1 MKCYLDITL
10 LPSADIALYFLWGK
24 TYQQLHLALVEAQ
37 DANKQVKV
45 GVSFPEYSGK
55 RFHLGSKLRLFAPST
70 RDLEA
75 VNINKW
81 LSRLSDYVHITSI
94 RDVPDKVEGYAH
106 YSRVNKRK
114 SNAEKAGSNAE
125 RLNIPYKQALGKL
138 KGRNEALSKAPF
150 IYMKSLSSGQRFRLL
165 IALEKTSDHQTKQG
179 FSTYGLS
186 STSTVPLF

>member
-10 LPSADIALYFLWGK
+10 LPNADIGLYFLWEK
-24 TYQQLHLALVEAQ
+24 TYQQLHLALVEVQ

-45 GVSFPEYSGK
+45 GVSFPEYNGK
-55 RFHLGSKLRLFAPST
+55 RFNLGGKLRLFASST
-70 RDLEA
+70 NELEA

-81 LSRLSDYVHITSI
+81 LSRLSDYIHITSI
-94 RDVPDKVEGYAH
+94 RAVPDKVKGYAH

-114 SNAEKAGSNAE
+114 SNAEKARRNAE
-125 RLNIPYKQALGKL
+125 CHNASYKQALEKL
-138 KGRNEALSKAPF
+138 KGRNEELSKAPF

-165 IALEKTSDHQTKQG
+165 IEKVDVDKAGSKEV

-186 STSTVPLF
+186 SISTVPIF